1 MNSNSP
7 YTEWQE
13 KWQSSEASSVPPL
26 TEELF
31 SRLEEEDR
39 RTARINRIKTIAL
52 AAIFLVMGLQL
63 YAFPLPQK
71 SWTLP
76 LGLIWVAANTLIY
89 FRSVLKRQ
97 FSIRKLDL
105 GLPSLQFVRQA
116 MVKVQEEFLYVRR
129 SLPGF
134 VAIQTAA
141 SNLIFI
147 GFWPKH
153 TMWQLLIAHGVL
165 TGMIF
170 LSAALGFW
178 ARRRIYIRS
187 AQPLL
192 EELRQTERSW
202 SRSEKES

>member
-1 MNSNSP
+1 MNRNSP

-129 SLPGF
+129 SLGCCSQEGPRTIGRKRR
-134 VAIQTAA
+134 VQQEPLE
-141 SNLIFI
+141 SRRSRRPELI
-147 GFWPKH
+147 
-153 TMWQLLIAHGVL
+153 
-165 TGMIF
+165 
-170 LSAALGFW
+170 S
-178 ARRRIYIRS
+178 
-187 AQPLL
+187 
-192 EELRQTERSW
+192 
-202 SRSEKES
+202 